1 MNKRQVVVLW
11 IIAILLIVAAI
22 VVRMGDRDGTVTKMQ
37 RADGETFLKEFP
49 ADQVAKIELKG
60 AKDTTTLVRK
70 DGKWSVAERE
80 NYPAKLSSVQEFL
93 RTLTEVKVTQG
104 IECEPSFLPRFGM
117 DAAASKEE
125 DRGIQAVFTNDAG
138 SEVAKV
144 NFGKNVQAAGDPMSM
159 MGGGTSG
166 RFVSNAADT
175 SGVYKISEIF
185 PALTTE
191 PKTWL
196 DPQFIQIEKIKSI
209 SLSPPIKPEEVA
221 WKLVRAD
228 ENAEFTL
235 EGAKEGEAVD
245 PAATAPLKSLFS
257 FARFDDVVSADE
269 AAEIRNHVEARTVKI
284 ETLEG
289 FTYTIT
295 LAPTFPKKEEPG
307 APAEA
312 PVPEESFLMTVEVSA
327 EIPAER
333 KKEDK
338 ETPEDAKAKDTAFT
352 ERKTTLEKRLATE
365 KALAG
370 RTFKVAATTVQ
381 PLIKER
387 ADLIAKPDAPAA
399 GNPGPGGAMPPG
411 GPTLIPQQP
420 RRPVEAVTPPIAIP
434 PLEEGEGQ

>member
-11 IIAILLIVAAI
+11 IIAILLIVAAA
-22 VVRMGDRDGTVTKMQ
+22 VVRLRDSDGSVTKMQ

-49 ADQVAKIELKG
+49 AEQVAKIELKG

-70 DGKWSVAERE
+70 DGKWTIAERE
-80 NYPAKLSSVQEFL
+80 NYPARLAGVQEFL

-117 DAAASKEE
+117 DATASKEE
-125 DRGIQAVFTNDAG
+125 DRGIEAVFSNDAG

-159 MGGGTSG
+159 MGGGGTSG
-166 RFVSNAADT
+166 RFVHNAADT
-175 SGVYKISEIF
+175 SGVYKVSEIF
-185 PALTTE
+185 PSLSTD

-196 DPQFIQIEKIKSI
+196 DPQFIQVEKIKSI
-209 SLSPPIKPEEVA
+209 SLSPAAKPEEVA

-235 EGAKEGEAVD
+235 EGAKEGETVD
-245 PAATAPLKSLFS
+245 PAASGPLKSLFS
-257 FARFDDVVSADE
+257 YVRYDDVATAEE
-269 AAEIRNHVEARTVKI
+269 AAEIGNPVETRTVKI

-289 FTYTIT
+289 FTYTIKLTPT
-295 LAPTFPKKEEPG
+295 LPKKEEPATPESP
-307 APAEA
+307 APEA
-312 PVPEESFLMTVEVSA
+312 MFLMTVDVSA

-333 KKEDK
+333 KKDEK

-352 ERKTTLEKRLATE
+352 ERKATLEKRLATE

-370 RTFKVAATTVQ
+370 RIFKVSAATVQ
-381 PLIKER
+381 PLVKER
-387 ADLIAKPDAPAA
+387 AELIKKPDAPAA

-411 GPTLIPQQP
+411 GPTLVPQQP

-434 PLEEGEGQ
+434 PLEEGEGE

>member
-11 IIAILLIVAAI
+11 IIAILLIVAAA
-22 VVRMGDRDGTVTKMQ
+22 VVRLRDSDGTVTKMQ

-49 ADQVAKIELKG
+49 AEQVAKIELKG

-70 DGKWSVAERE
+70 DGKWTVAERG
-80 NYPAKLSSVQEFL
+80 NYPAKPGGVQEFL

-125 DRGIQAVFTNDAG
+125 DRGIEAVFSNDAG

-166 RFVSNAADT
+166 RFVHNAADT

-185 PALTTE
+185 PSLSTD

-196 DPQFIQIEKIKSI
+196 DPQFIQVEKIKSI
-209 SLSPPIKPEEVA
+209 SLSPGAKPEEIA
-221 WKLVRAD
+221 WKLVRSD

-235 EGAKEGEAVD
+235 EGAKEGETVD
-245 PAATAPLKSLFS
+245 TAATGPLKSLFS
-257 FARFDDVVSADE
+257 YVRYDDVANPDE
-269 AAEIRNHVEARTVKI
+269 VAEIGNAVETRTVKI
-284 ETLEG
+284 ETFEG
-289 FTYTIT
+289 FNYTLKLT
-295 LAPTFPKKEEPG
+295 PTQPKKDQTATPDS
-307 APAEA
+307 PA
-312 PVPEESFLMTVEVSA
+312 PEEMFLMTVDVNA

-333 KKEDK
+333 KKDEK

-352 ERKTTLEKRLATE
+352 ERKAALEKRLATE

-370 RTFKVAATTVQ
+370 RTFKVTLATVQ

-387 ADLIAKPDAPAA
+387 DALIKKPDAPAA
-399 GNPGPGGAMPPG
+399 GNSGPGGAMPPG
-411 GPTLIPQQP
+411 GPTLVPQQP

-434 PLEEGEGQ
+434 PLEEGEGE